1 MILATGNI
9 RAIAATVFGAV
20 ASMSAAA
27 VGNGPPPER
36 VELVERA
43 MNASETASTSMPAL
57 SLEPAASHD
66 EPGQPDHAWEA
77 QGAVALSE
85 ERLDAMRGGFD
96 LPNGLKVSFGLSRVA
111 FVNGNMVAT
120 TTLNIPDVSQIT
132 AQQAQALATANMGAL
147 IQVGSGNAVQ
157 AGALPPLAGSLIQN
171 TLNNQHIQALTTID
185 TSVNTLS
192 LFKTM
197 NLMSTINDALTSAV
211 RGK

>member
-1 MILATGNI
+1 MISATGNI
-9 RAIAATVFGAV
+9 RAIAAAVFGAL

-27 VGNGPPPER
+27 SENGPLPER
-36 VELVERA
+36 AALVTDA
-43 MNASETASTSMPAL
+43 NDTASTSIPAPYPE
-57 SLEPAASHD
+57 SAASTTEPAQPEHKWG
-66 EPGQPDHAWEA
+66 GQV
-77 QGAVALSE
+77 AVALSE

-120 TTLNIPDVSQIT
+120 TTLNIPDVSQMT
-132 AQQAQALATANMGAL
+132 AQQAQALATANMGSL

-157 AGALPPLAGSLIQN
+157 AGALPPLAGSVIQN

-192 LFKTM
+192 LFKSM

>member
-1 MILATGNI
+1 MISATGNI
-9 RAIAATVFGAV
+9 RAIAATVFGAL

-27 VGNGPPPER
+27 MDNGPPPER
-36 VELVERA
+36 VELV
-43 MNASETASTSMPAL
+43 MNTSDTASTPIPAL
-57 SLEPAASHD
+57 SPESAASNDEPAQAD
-66 EPGQPDHAWEA
+66 RTWAGQV
-77 QGAVALSE
+77 AVALSE

-120 TTLNIPDVSQIT
+120 TTLNIPDVSQMT
-132 AQQAQALATANMGAL
+132 AQQAQVLAAANMGAL

-157 AGALPPLAGSLIQN
+157 AGALPPLAGSVIQN

>member
-1 MILATGNI
+1 MISATGNI
-9 RAIAATVFGAV
+9 RAIAAAAFGAL

-27 VGNGPPPER
+27 SENGPLPER
-36 VELVERA
+36 AALVTDA
-43 MNASETASTSMPAL
+43 HDTASTSIPAPYPE
-57 SLEPAASHD
+57 SGASTTGPAQSEHKWA
-66 EPGQPDHAWEA
+66 GQV
-77 QGAVALSE
+77 AVALSE

-120 TTLNIPDVSQIT
+120 TTLNIPDVSQMT
-132 AQQAQALATANMGAL
+132 AQQAQALATANMGSL

-157 AGALPPLAGSLIQN
+157 AGALPPLAGSVIQN

-192 LFKTM
+192 LFKSM

>member
-1 MILATGNI
+1 MISATGNI
-9 RAIAATVFGAV
+9 RAIVSTVFGTIV
-20 ASMSAAA
+20 SMSAAA
-27 VGNGPPPER
+27 IENGPPPER
-36 VELVERA
+36 VALVT
-43 MNASETASTSMPAL
+43 NTSDTASTPIPVHSP
-57 SLEPAASHD
+57 EPASSND
-66 EPGQPDHAWEA
+66 EPAQSAHTWAGQV
-77 QGAVALSE
+77 AVALSE

-120 TTLNIPDVSQIT
+120 TTLNIPDVSRIT
-132 AQQAQALATANMGAL
+132 AQQAQVLAAANMGAL

-157 AGALPPLAGSLIQN
+157 AGALPPLAGSVIQN

-192 LFKTM
+192 LFKSM